1 MTSYVLGI
9 DSGSTAVKVSVFD
22 PNGRVVS
29 RGSAPTPR
37 AEVGAGRVER
47 NPDRHWDAV
56 AEAVRSTV
64 RASSIDARRISAIGL
79 AGQGD
84 GVQLVDQAGEALGA
98 AILSSDTRAT
108 GVVERWAADGTLDT
122 LRALTGQIPF
132 PGSPA
137 PLLRW
142 LLDTDP
148 DALRDASW
156 LLSAKDWLRLRM
168 TGQIHTDRTDA
179 SASFADADTHEYS
192 PEALSVTG
200 LESVSRLLPPMIEPC
215 DVSGAL
221 TVSAAEQMGLV
232 EGTLVVAGVHDV
244 AATLLGSV
252 GLQIGHLCVIVGT
265 FGVNVMLTPLAL
277 RSASLNTRSGPTA
290 GLWTARRTS
299 RASTANVEW
308 MGRIIS
314 PSGDRDELTRAAL
327 KRAIAVAAPYEPPT
341 YIPFLFG
348 GNAGQPDSASFFG
361 LRSWHTVD
369 DLARAVVEG
378 VIFNHRHDVHVI
390 AEELAVKSIHLA
402 GGVVHD
408 AGWRQLFA
416 DAFGRPISFAPGD
429 DAGTRGAAMCA
440 AVGAGW
446 FAELSEATR
455 AFAPRLEYVAPGA
468 ETEPLERRFAIYQ
481 DAVEVAKGFD
491 ARRSAS
497 TLTPEGR

>member
-1 MTSYVLGI
+1 
-9 DSGSTAVKVSVFD
+9 
-22 PNGRVVS
+22 
-29 RGSAPTPR
+29 
-37 AEVGAGRVER
+37 
-47 NPDRHWDAV
+47 V

-64 RASSIDARRISAIGL
+64 QASSIDPRQITAIGL

-84 GVQLVDQAGEALGA
+84 GVQLIDGAGEALGA
-98 AILSSDTRAT
+98 AILSSDTRASS
-108 GVVERWAADGTLDT
+108 VVEGWAADGTLDS
-122 LRALTGQIPF
+122 LRSLTGQIPF

-148 DALRDASW
+148 STLRQARW

-168 TGQIHTDRTDA
+168 TGEIHTDRTDA
-179 SASFADADTHEYS
+179 SASFADADSHEYS
-192 PEALSVTG
+192 PEALNVTG
-200 LESVSRLLPPMIEPC
+200 LESLSHLLPPMIEPC

-221 TVSAAEQMGLV
+221 TPEAAERMGLA

-252 GLQIGHLCVIVGT
+252 GLQIGRLCVIVGT
-265 FGVNVMLTPLAL
+265 FGVNVMLTPMAL

-290 GLWTARRTS
+290 RLWTARRTS

-314 PSGDRDELTRAAL
+314 PGGDRDDLTRAAL
-327 KRAIAVAAPYEPPT
+327 KRAIAATAPYEPPT
-341 YIPFLFG
+341 YVPFLFG
-348 GNAGQPDSASFFG
+348 GNPGQPDAASFLG
-361 LRSWHTVD
+361 LRSWHSVD

-378 VIFNHRHDVHVI
+378 VIFNHRHDVQVI
-390 AEELAVKSIHLA
+390 GEELEVSSVHLA

-416 DAFGRPISFAPGD
+416 DVFNRPISFAPGD

-446 FAELSEATR
+446 FAELGEVTR
-455 AFAPRLEYVAPGA
+455 IFAPRLEYVTPGPDA
-468 ETEPLERRFAIYQ
+468 EPLERRFAIYQ
-481 DAVEVAKGFD
+481 DAVDVAMGFD
-491 ARRSAS
+491 ARR
-497 TLTPEGR
+497 TVPTPIPEGS